1 MNTIINHHIMSHYA
15 ILPKLPVPSLN
26 ASLDRFLSALKPL
39 LTPSEFS
46 ETIRTTKTFADKQA
60 PYLQGK
66 LIQLAE
72 ETDNWASHA
81 RIQTRYLTNQSLL
94 FTNAPVGLLSKFE
107 LSDSSKFLALVSRC
121 LSTALN
127 RIQALR
133 TERYPQEMVGSV
145 PLCMEQYKQLVG
157 GYRLPGLKIDSY
169 SYSPDS
175 RHIIVMHAGGV
186 YKVPVYSTGREEPV
200 SVQEM
205 YSLLSQVLSHPQ
217 RTCGDRHR
225 SVGLLTALER
235 DQWYLAREELRM
247 SSINRDSLAAV
258 EGCLFGVCLDNSD
271 AGTPTDLLK
280 QSRFGDNT
288 GNFKFF
294 NRWFGLATQAVFTR
308 DGYIAWMIEHSM
320 VDGAVISLFAIPP
333 DSEETILETSST
345 SDKVELLNWEIT
357 PSIQSKLQE
366 AKLFLSNCY
375 NKYDIHTF
383 HFTDY
388 GKEFI
393 KSHGIY
399 FQGYIQL
406 ALQLA
411 YYKLYH
417 GLAATYQPV
426 SMRRFRCG
434 RLEQPHTVSE
444 ESKAFVESM
453 TVNSECSIRE
463 KYELMLSGIKK
474 HRDITTDAVQGNVY
488 LKHLQALKML
498 AESEQLQIE
507 FFQNKS
513 FKIFTEPLLCI
524 SCVHSFLP
532 LLSTYSLSRGE
543 GHYVIFRPAGDLVNF
558 SISTILK
565 SSNQVTSSQFGSAL
579 LSSLLELRDLVL
591 SQGTVSTNSKL

>member
-1 MNTIINHHIMSHYA
+1 MSHYA
-15 ILPKLPVPSLN
+15 ILPKLSVPLLN
-26 ASLDRFLSALKPL
+26 ASLDRFLNALKPL
-39 LTPSEFS
+39 LTSSEFS
-46 ETIRTTKTFADKQA
+46 ETVRTTKTFADKQA

-72 ETDNWASHA
+72 ETDNWASHVWV
-81 RIQTRYLTNQSLL
+81 QTRYLTNRSPLPITNGSSALL
-94 FTNAPVGLLSKFE
+94 TRFKWTTRADV
-107 LSDSSKFLALVSRC
+107 
-121 LSTALN
+121 LSTISRYTVYMVQLFE
-127 RIQALR
+127 QLR

-169 SYSPDS
+169 SYSPAS

-186 YKVPVYSTGREEPV
+186 YKVPVYSAGREEPV

-217 RTCGDRHR
+217 GTCGDRHR

-280 QSRFGDNT
+280 QSRFGDKT

-294 NRWFGLATQAVFTR
+294 NRWFGLANQAVFTR
-308 DGYIAWMIEHSM
+308 DGWLSWVSEHSM
-320 VDGAVISLFAIPP
+320 ADGGTIALFA
-333 DSEETILETSST
+333 DLLDLSQSVEGSLETSST

-417 GLAATYQPV
+417 GLSATYQPV
-426 SMRRFRCG
+426 SMKQFRCG

-453 TVNSECSIRE
+453 NVNSECSIRE

-474 HRDITTDAVQGNVY
+474 HREITTDAVQGNVY

-513 FKIFTEPLLCI
+513 FRIFTTHKLSGSSVYSPI
-524 SCVHSFLP
+524 DGIGIYLP
-532 LLSTYSLSRGE
+532 PSGE
-543 GHYVIFRPAGDLVNF
+543 GHFLVFQPNDVTHVINF
-558 SISTILK
+558 AVCTIA
-565 SSNQVTSSQFGSAL
+565 SSPGYVTSSKFSSAL
-579 LSSLLELRDLVL
+579 DAVLIEMKQLVL
-591 SQGTVSTNSKL
+591 AQSGSGLNSKL